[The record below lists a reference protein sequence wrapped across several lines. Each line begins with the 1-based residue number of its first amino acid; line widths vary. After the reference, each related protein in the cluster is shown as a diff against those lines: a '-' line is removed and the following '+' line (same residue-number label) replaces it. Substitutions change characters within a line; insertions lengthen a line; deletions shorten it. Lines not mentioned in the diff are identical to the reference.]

1 MISRLMSSAIA
12 IAALTALLACTAVGG
27 PPQLDVDPAR
37 HGNLAA
43 AQQLVLNAYNR
54 VSDAQVA
61 NDYQLGGHAARAKQ
75 LLSEASAEI
84 AMSAE
89 VANRW

>member
-1 MISRLMSSAIA
+1 MVSKLMNPAIA
-12 IAALTALLACTAVGG
+12 IAALTALVACAAVSG
-27 PPQLDVDPAR
+27 PPQLDIDPAR

-54 VSDAQVA
+54 VTDAQVA

-84 AMSAE
+84 SMSAE
-89 VANRW
+89 TANRW